1 MLKNEEWVS
10 SIIDSVAFNFFHFI
24 YLVVYWPFNTGL
36 CFICLDFDTGFETF
50 GFIIK
55 GLLNCLKA
63 SKEGLF
69 LEVFHMTT
77 ILDFGFQLTE
87 DS

>member
-1 MLKNEEWVS
+1 MLKKEEWVS
-10 SIIDSVAFNFFHFI
+10 SIIDSVAFNFFHFWTR
-24 YLVVYWPFNTGL
+24 VVYCPFSTGFS
-36 CFICLDFDTGFETF
+36 FIYLDFDTGFETF

-69 LEVFHMTT
+69 QEVFLMTT
-77 ILDFGFQLTE
+77 ILDLGFQLIE